1 MLYNIKCIIGQL
13 YNQILVLWLTIIQ
26 LFFSAYFPC
35 FRSMFRNVV
44 AALNEAQDI
53 TLYLKPLKQHFK
65 VSNFNEQLLAE
76 NFQNFILYIFSYI
89 YIYHIYIFYL

>member
-1 MLYNIKCIIGQL
+1 
-13 YNQILVLWLTIIQ
+13 
-26 LFFSAYFPC
+26 
-35 FRSMFRNVV
+35 MFRNVV

-76 NFQNFILYIFSYI
+76 NFQNFIMYI
-89 YIYHIYIFYL
+89 YTTSQIFYYKNIFLGY

>member
-1 MLYNIKCIIGQL
+1 
-13 YNQILVLWLTIIQ
+13 
-26 LFFSAYFPC
+26 
-35 FRSMFRNVV
+35 MFRNVV

-76 NFQNFILYIFSYI
+76 NFQNFMYIIQVIYVFCILKI
-89 YIYHIYIFYL
+89 YF

>member
-1 MLYNIKCIIGQL
+1 
-13 YNQILVLWLTIIQ
+13 
-26 LFFSAYFPC
+26 
-35 FRSMFRNVV
+35 MFRNVV

-76 NFQNFILYIFSYI
+76 NFQNFI
-89 YIYHIYIFYL
+89 IYIFIYVCLLYIYYICRILS